1 MEPDHTPNPTPDRTG
16 APSASV
22 IRILAT
28 GGTIAG
34 RATSAAG
41 YRAGQIG
48 VADLLA
54 EAQRLGIIGGTQTA
68 EGRDVASI
76 GSQDIGPPQWQALH
90 RECLTAL
97 ADPQVAG
104 LVITHGTDTAEETG
118 LLLDLTL
125 PTSKPVVL
133 VGAMRPADALGADG
147 MRNLANAL
155 RLARDPGAV
164 GRGVLLVMGDRI
176 FAARDARKRATQG
189 AEAFDGFPHGAL
201 GAASPVAVDW
211 FGAADRLGDGA
222 AYALPAQLPR
232 VALLL
237 AGAGMDGADVTAA
250 LASGAKG
257 LILAGMGQGNAPAA
271 MIEALTKAAAAGLPV
286 VRSTRVWDGLVDRNV
301 EVDDDAKGFIAA
313 RGLNPAKSRILLQL
327 LIGNGITDRA
337 QIQAEFDRL

>member
-1 MEPDHTPNPTPDRTG
+1 MNAPSPQNPTSGR
-16 APSASV
+16 

-54 EAQRLGIIGGTQTA
+54 EARSLGLGDDV

-76 GSQDIGPPQWQALH
+76 GSQDIGLPQWRTLH
-90 RECLTAL
+90 DECLAAL

-104 LVITHGTDTAEETG
+104 VVITHGTDTAEETA

-125 PTSKPVVL
+125 PAGKPVVL

-155 RLARDPGAV
+155 QLARDPGAV
-164 GRGVLLVMGDRI
+164 GRGVLLVMGDKI

-201 GAASPVAVDW
+201 GAVSPVAVDW
-211 FGAADRLGDGA
+211 FGLPDRTGDGA
-222 AYALPAQLPR
+222 AYALPAELPR

-237 AGAGMDGADVTAA
+237 AGAGMDGADVAGMTTR
-250 LASGAKG
+250 GAQG
-257 LILAGMGQGNAPAA
+257 IVLAGMGQGNAPAA
-271 MIEALTKAAAAGLPV
+271 MLEALAQAAAAGLPV

-301 EVDDDAKGFIAA
+301 EVDDDAAGFIAA

-327 LIGNGITDRA
+327 LIGNGVTDRA